1 MTRLWLQPVF
11 VPVKFYSAIE
21 NVDGISTRES
31 EFYPQGVD
39 IPTIDRASQAEY
51 EGSIPFTRSIFQA
64 SDTLPVPCLAA
75 IVSVVAR
82 ICNLA

>member
-11 VPVKFYSAIE
+11 MPVKFYSAIE

-51 EGSIPFTRSIFQA
+51 EGSIPFTRS
-64 SDTLPVPCLAA
+64 SLPLISSPKILAP
-75 IVSVVAR
+75 VCCHVGGSGTM
-82 ICNLA
+82 

>member
-11 VPVKFYSAIE
+11 MLVKFYSAIE

-39 IPTIDRASQAEY
+39 IPTIDRASQAVIRKCADSAHSEP
-51 EGSIPFTRSIFQA
+51 GGIFT
-64 SDTLPVPCLAA
+64 AA
-75 IVSVVAR
+75 KKLVF
-82 ICNLA
+82 LQF

>member
-51 EGSIPFTRSIFQA
+51 EGSIPFTRSNSTPA
-64 SDTLPVPCLAA
+64 NNRPLAA
-75 IVSVVAR
+75 VTFADR
-82 ICNLA
+82 ANM